1 MNPMRRG
8 FTLVEILVATSIFA
22 VVSVAMIGIY
32 ATATDLVRLGESR
45 RAAADE
51 AAATLSMFDEDLR
64 RIVPP
69 EAGGFFFAAVP
80 LHAPDPNPEISWDP
94 GGSMAIAFVISDP
107 TGFTVR
113 TAQPQLLV
121 LWMVDKQDRLWRRVG
136 NAPAVGQQ
144 IGASVTTPRFDQVA
158 TWFNEIA
165 LATPPAGWQPVAE
178 GCQLLAIDLRA
189 AGATAP
195 VPAAGQPYL
204 TEPHTTSTN
213 SVPTSDAFPDTVTL
227 TVAFG
232 GPAAHAPRGRI
243 ATANGDNFRVSGI
256 KGIAPDAWLRIKTP
270 DSPERIEWFQAG
282 LAGGGLLSRPSS
294 PNPFGTFRTTP
305 GTLKKGAE
313 VLAPSVYSL
322 TRSVGR

>member
-1 MNPMRRG
+1 MSPMRRG
-8 FTLVEILVATSIFA
+8 FSLVEILIATSIFA

-51 AAATLSMFDEDLR
+51 AAATLSMLDEDLR

-69 EAGGFFFAAVP
+69 EAGGFFFAKVP
-80 LHAPDPNPEISWDP
+80 QHDPGPSQEITWDP

-107 TGFTVR
+107 TGFTER
-113 TAQPQLLV
+113 TAPPQLLV
-121 LWMVDKQDRLWRRVG
+121 LWMVDQQDRLWRRVG
-136 NAPAVGQQ
+136 NAPPINQQ
-144 IGASVTTPRFDQVA
+144 TSTASSLTPRFDLVA

-165 LATPPAGWQPVAE
+165 QNTPPAGWQPVAE

-189 AGATAP
+189 VGATAP
-195 VPAAGQPYL
+195 VPAAAQQYL
-204 TEPHTTSTN
+204 TEPSTATTA
-213 SVPTSDAFPDTVTL
+213 SDAFPDTVTL

-243 ATANGDNFRVSGI
+243 AQANLNGNNFRLSGI
-256 KGIAPDAWLRIKTP
+256 KGIAPGAWLRVKTP
-270 DSPERIEWFQAG
+270 GTPERIEWFKAE
-282 LAGGGLLSRPSS
+282 LAGSGQLARPAS
-294 PNPFGTFRTTP
+294 PGPFDTFRTTA
-305 GTLKKGAE
+305 GTLTKGSE

>member
-80 LHAPDPNPEISWDP
+80 LHAPGPTQEITWDP

-107 TGFTVR
+107 TGFTDR

-144 IGASVTTPRFDQVA
+144 IGASITTPRFNLVT

-165 LATPPAGWQPVAE
+165 QPTPPAGWQPVAE
-178 GCQLLAIDLRA
+178 GCQLLAIDLRP

-195 VPAAGQPYL
+195 VPAAGQLYL
-204 TEPHTTSTN
+204 TEPRTATT
-213 SVPTSDAFPDTVTL
+213 TSDAFPDTVTL

-232 GPAAHAPRGRI
+232 GPAAHAPKGRI
-243 ATANGDNFRVSGI
+243 ASANGDNFRVSGI
-256 KGIAPDAWLRIKTP
+256 KGITTDTWLRIKTP
-270 DSPERIEWFQAG
+270 DTPERIEWFQAG

-294 PNPFGTFRTTP
+294 PGPFGTFRTTP

-313 VLAPSVYSL
+313 VLAPSIYSL